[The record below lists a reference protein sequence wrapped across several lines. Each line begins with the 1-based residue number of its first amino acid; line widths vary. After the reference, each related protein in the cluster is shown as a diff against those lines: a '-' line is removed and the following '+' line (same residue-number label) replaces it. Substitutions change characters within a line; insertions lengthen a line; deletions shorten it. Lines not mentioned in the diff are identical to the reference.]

1 MGFQILQWILSFSIW
16 SIPYISLVKWIVPI
30 MTSKWISNPSEKI
43 SKCWTGQARKSNNL
57 FKGKVYKRKV
67 WIIKKKKERG
77 KKKTNDIRKVEE
89 ELGKNNMKGIEK
101 RSIIIVILIFISSVC
116 YNSLPLYIINEKLE
130 MSFQIDQRG
139 RIKMP
144 LYTLTF
150 FQLGKLKLLLMI
162 HWFEFFPST

>member
-67 WIIKKKKERG
+67 WIIKKRRKEE
-77 KKKTNDIRKVEE
+77 KKTNDIRKVEE
-89 ELGKNNMKGIEK
+89 ELGKNNMKRIEK

-116 YNSLPLYIINEKLE
+116 YNSLPLYIINEKTRNVF
-130 MSFQIDQRG
+130 SNRP
-139 RIKMP
+139 K
-144 LYTLTF
+144 
-150 FQLGKLKLLLMI
+150 GKN
-162 HWFEFFPST
+162 